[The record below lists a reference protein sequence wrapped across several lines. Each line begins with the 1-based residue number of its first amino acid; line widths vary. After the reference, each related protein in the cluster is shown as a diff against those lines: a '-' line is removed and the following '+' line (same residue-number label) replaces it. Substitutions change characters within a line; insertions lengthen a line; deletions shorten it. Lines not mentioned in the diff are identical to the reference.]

1 MPLANRFKPLSLMS
15 LSHAPHLPQVS
26 RSAEPHHPALSLLT
40 DLQQSPCVVAR
51 SSDGVEQTLH
61 LMMRAGVRMVFV
73 AGVDGALVG
82 MVSAEDI
89 QGERPVV
96 RASSQQVLMRELTLA
111 DVMVPVGAWDV
122 IDLGQVRTARLG
134 DIAAT
139 LHEHNLRYLLV
150 TQTKSGE
157 TFLRGLFSARRLEM
171 AMRQPIQADMH
182 SRTFAELESVLA
194 HP

>member
-15 LSHAPHLPQVS
+15 LSHAPNLPQVL
-26 RSAEPHHPALSLLT
+26 RTAEPHHPALSLLT
-40 DLQQSPCVVAR
+40 DLHQSPCVVAR
-51 SSDGVEQTLH
+51 SSDGIEQTLH

-73 AGVDGALVG
+73 SGVDGALVG

-96 RASSQQVLMRELTLA
+96 RASSQQVLMHELTLA
-111 DVMVPVGAWDV
+111 DVMVPVGSWDV
-122 IDLGQVRTARLG
+122 VDLGQIRTARLG
-134 DIAAT
+134 DIAET

-150 TQTKSGE
+150 TQTKNGQ
-157 TFLRGLFSARRLEM
+157 TYLRGLFSARRLEM
-171 AMRQPIQADMH
+171 AMRQPIHADLH

-194 HP
+194 H